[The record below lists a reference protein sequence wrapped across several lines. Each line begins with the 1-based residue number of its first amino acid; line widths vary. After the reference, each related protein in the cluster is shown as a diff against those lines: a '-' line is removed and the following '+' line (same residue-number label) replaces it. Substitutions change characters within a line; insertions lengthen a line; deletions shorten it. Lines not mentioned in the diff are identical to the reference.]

1 MYRTKILLQGFR
13 RFKTDGKL
21 PVALLMILFCMGE
34 LVGAVSSCVPLGN
47 DILRKS
53 AELFFRNRVGCTF
66 IETLVNSFSGPFL
79 LMLACL
85 LLGFGAVSMPAEL
98 LVPFFHGLGIGVM
111 LADMNAVYGLRG
123 TLISAVFILPF
134 AAFSALAVIIAARE
148 SFSMSMLSAKRLLG
162 LDKSDESAVKLYFAR
177 FLVLFAVLAVLSL
190 TDSLVTYF
198 FAGLWSGFL
207 GIG

>member
-13 RFKTDGKL
+13 RFKADGKL
-21 PVALLMILFCMGE
+21 PVALLMILFCIGE

-177 FLVLFAVLAVLSL
+177 FLVLFAVLAALSL